1 MARKAKGKTR
11 VGLEPFH
18 LFRRFMGA
26 AVVKDDMEV
35 NLIWNG
41 PVHLPQKVEKILGQ
55 MSFACSPEDLSGQN
69 VKGGV

>member
-1 MARKAKGKTR
+1 
-11 VGLEPFH
+11 
-18 LFRRFMGA
+18 MGA